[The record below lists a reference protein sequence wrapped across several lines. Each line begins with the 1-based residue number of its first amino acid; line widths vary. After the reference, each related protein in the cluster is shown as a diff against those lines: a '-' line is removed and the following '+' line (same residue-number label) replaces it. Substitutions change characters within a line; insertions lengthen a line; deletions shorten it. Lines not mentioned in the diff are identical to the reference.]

1 MRIEL
6 ISLILNN
13 FKGVQHFVLI
23 ATGQDAV
30 ISGANGSGKTSLFDA
45 WLWLLFDMDSR
56 GSKGADAS
64 KTTKGTDFVHNL
76 VHEVV
81 ATISVDGKTVTLRK
95 ALTENWVKKR
105 GEETQTFSGNVSNYW
120 IDDVPTQLKDYSA
133 YINALIPADLFKII
147 SDPLYF
153 SEQMKWQDRL
163 SMLVEIS
170 GGISE
175 GDVARG
181 DRALESLLVKMGDK
195 NFSDFKKMT
204 QEKIRLINNE
214 IDSIPARSDEQKR
227 SIPAAADYYQT
238 EKDLKAAESAM
249 QTLNA
254 EELSVKDAMKPLL
267 EMHDKA
273 FRLKRDK
280 DAMIDL
286 VLKEGNASRTAKS
299 EKLQLL
305 VAEQRQSGSKKES
318 LQYGIEKASARI
330 ESLTENNK
338 QLRLDFSDIRE
349 EITKLNTDEFT
360 PPALN
365 EDRCQTCGQ
374 KLPSDM
380 IDSKREE
387 LRTAYELKRLS
398 RVTSLEEQLKRVQ
411 SAGKDNT
418 TSIQALQSQIEADT
432 ALLRQADEHDT
443 AVSAQIELLQKE
455 TLEDPVMLPAQAEQD
470 LRVQVIDQQILEL
483 NIKLEAS
490 AEDRSE
496 ELSLSKKT
504 IQSEIDRCKSVLYA
518 REMTVKA
525 QQRIADLEIDLK
537 AKGTTKTAL
546 EGDIFQCERFVRART
561 EKLEGKI
568 NGMFTKV
575 GFKLFAEQVNGG
587 LSETC
592 EAVVNN
598 TTFSKANTAGQ
609 INAGMDIIRT
619 ISRYKEIYVPVFVD
633 HLESINDLLPLSSQ
647 VISLL
652 VSRDADLQVSTTANK
667 QEEAS

>member
-6 ISLILNN
+6 LNLILNN
-13 FKGVQHFVLI
+13 FKGVQHFELI
-23 ATGQDAV
+23 TGGQDAIV
-30 ISGANGSGKTSLFDA
+30 SGANGSGKTSLFDA

-56 GSKGADAS
+56 GSKGADAA

-95 ALTENWVKKR
+95 TLVENWVKKR
-105 GEETQTFSGNVSNYW
+105 GEEDRTFSGNVSNYW
-120 IDDVPTQLKDYSA
+120 VDDVPTQLKDYSA

-153 SEQMKWQDRL
+153 SEQMRWQDRL

-175 GDVARG
+175 EDVVRG

-204 QEKIRLINNE
+204 QEKIRLINGE
-214 IDSIPARSDEQKR
+214 IDSIPARIDEQKR
-227 SIPAAADYYQT
+227 SIPATADYYQA

-249 QTLNA
+249 EALTA
-254 EELSVKDAMKPLL
+254 EELSVKDAIKPLL
-267 EMHDKA
+267 EMQDKV
-273 FRLKRDK
+273 FRLKRDR
-280 DAMIDL
+280 DAMIDT

-299 EKLQLL
+299 EKLQQL
-305 VAEQRQSGSKKES
+305 VAEQRQSEFNKDALIHNAKMANI
-318 LQYGIEKASARI
+318 QI

-338 QLRLDFSDIRE
+338 SLRLEFSDIRE
-349 EITKLNTDEFT
+349 EIAKLNADEFT
-360 PPALN
+360 PPLN
-365 EDRCQTCGQ
+365 EDHCQACGQ
-374 KLPSDM
+374 TLPSDV
-380 IDSKREE
+380 IDGKIEE
-387 LRTAYELKRLS
+387 LRTAYEMKKLS
-398 RVTSLEEQLKRVQ
+398 KITSLEEQLKRVQ
-411 SAGKDNT
+411 NVGKDNT
-418 TSIQALQSQIEADT
+418 ASIQVLKSQIEEYSAS
-432 ALLRQADEHDT
+432 LIQAQDHESS
-443 AVSAQIELLQKE
+443 VSAQIELLKKE
-455 TLEDPVMLPAQAEQD
+455 TLETPVMLPAQAEQD
-470 LRVQVIDQQILEL
+470 LRVQVIDQQILDL
-483 NIKLEAS
+483 NVKLS
-490 AEDRSE
+490 ATSEDRSE
-496 ELSLSKKT
+496 ELAASKRT
-504 IQSEIDRCKSVLYA
+504 IQAEIDRCKTVLFA

-537 AKGTTKTAL
+537 SKGATKTAL

-652 VSRDADLQVSTTANK
+652 VSRDAELKVSTSTNN
-667 QEEAS
+667 QEVD

>member
-6 ISLILNN
+6 LNLILSN
-13 FKGVQHFVLI
+13 FKGVQHFELI
-23 ATGQDAV
+23 TNGQDV
-30 ISGANGSGKTSLFDA
+30 IVSGANGSGKTSLFDA

-76 VHEVV
+76 VHEVI

-95 ALTENWVKKR
+95 TLVENWVKKR
-105 GEETQTFSGNVSNYW
+105 GEEDRAFSGNVSNYW
-120 IDDVPTQLKDYSA
+120 VDDVPTQLKDYSA

-153 SEQMKWQDRL
+153 SEQMRWQDRL

-175 GDVARG
+175 EDVVRG
-181 DRALESLLVKMGDK
+181 DRALESLLIKMGDK
-195 NFSDFKKMT
+195 NFADFKKMT

-214 IDSIPARSDEQKR
+214 IDSIPARIDEQKR
-227 SIPAAADYYQT
+227 SIPVAADYYQT
-238 EKDLKAAESAM
+238 EKDLKEAESALE
-249 QTLNA
+249 TLTA
-254 EELSVKDAMKPLL
+254 EELSVKDAKKPLL
-267 EMHDKA
+267 EMHDKV

-280 DAMIDL
+280 DAMIDM
-286 VLKEGNASRTAKS
+286 VLKEGNASRNAKS
-299 EKLQLL
+299 EKLQML
-305 VAEQRQSGSKKES
+305 VAEQRQSGSNKES
-318 LQYGIEKASARI
+318 LQHGIEKANARI

-338 QLRLDFSDIRE
+338 SLRIDFANIRE

-360 PPALN
+360 PTALN
-365 EDRCQTCGQ
+365 EDHCQTCGQ

-380 IDSKREE
+380 IDSKIEE
-387 LRTAYELKRLS
+387 LRTAYEMKRLS
-398 RVTSLEEQLKRVQ
+398 KVTSLEEQLKRVQ
-411 SAGKDNT
+411 NDGKENT
-418 TSIQALQSQIEADT
+418 AIIQALKSQIDADT
-432 ALLRQADEHDT
+432 ALLSQIDEHDA
-443 AVSAQIELLQKE
+443 AVSAQIELLRKE
-455 TLEDPVMLPAQAEQD
+455 AIETPVMLPAQAEQD
-470 LRVQVIDQQILEL
+470 LRVQVIDQQILDL
-483 NIKLEAS
+483 NVKLS
-490 AEDRSE
+490 ATSEDRSA
-496 ELSLSKKT
+496 ELAESKRT
-504 IQSEIDRCKSVLYA
+504 IQSEIDRCKSVLFA
-518 REMTVKA
+518 RETTVKA
-525 QQRIADLEIDLK
+525 NQRIADLEADLK
-537 AKGTTKTAL
+537 AKGITKTAL

-568 NGMFTKV
+568 NGMFTRV

-619 ISRYKEIYVPVFVD
+619 ISAYKEIYVPVFVD

-652 VSRDADLQVSTTANK
+652 VSRDPTLKIATANK
-667 QEEAS
+667 QEVA